1 MDRSGE
7 IITIFIGQAGTQLG
21 NACWEL
27 FCLEHGV
34 SPNGCLRQG
43 YYPTDPTMCAFFS
56 ETQVSKCIIYN
67 GNNKLDSIQR
77 TYSYFSFFQVRK
89 LTPRTM
95 IIDLEPSVIDEIK
108 TGEYRQLFS
117 PDSLITGKQDASNN
131 YARGYYSIGREAI
144 PLALSRISKLIEGC
158 SKPAG
163 FIVFR

>member
-1 MDRSGE
+1 
-7 IITIFIGQAGTQLG
+7 
-21 NACWEL
+21 
-27 FCLEHGV
+27 
-34 SPNGCLRQG
+34 
-43 YYPTDPTMCAFFS
+43 
-56 ETQVSKCIIYN
+56 
-67 GNNKLDSIQR
+67 
-77 TYSYFSFFQVRK
+77 
-89 LTPRTM
+89 M